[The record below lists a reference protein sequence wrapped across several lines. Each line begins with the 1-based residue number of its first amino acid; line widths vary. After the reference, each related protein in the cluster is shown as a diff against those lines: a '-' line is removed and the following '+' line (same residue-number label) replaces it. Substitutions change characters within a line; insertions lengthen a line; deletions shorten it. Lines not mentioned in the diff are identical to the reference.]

1 MNKNIG
7 VIGLG
12 LIGGSIAKAIKKN
25 TEHEVFGFDKNEK
38 TLSEAIA
45 IGAIDNVF
53 DNASFAQCE
62 IIIIAL
68 YPEDTKKFFRDNV
81 DKFKRGT
88 VVVDCAGVKEVICN
102 ELSKLAND
110 HGIYF
115 IGGHPMAGTEFAGFE
130 NSYAE
135 LFVGAPMVLCNDANV
150 NSVALKAAELFFLS
164 LGFGSVNIT
173 TAKEHDIIIAFT
185 SQLAHIVSNAYIKS
199 ETAKNHD
206 GLSAG
211 SYQDLT
217 RVAKL
222 NEYMWTELFMD
233 NKENLI
239 GELDSLISRLT
250 EYNDALK
257 NSDVKTMEKLLA
269 DGRIAKERLG

>member
-25 TEHEVFGFDKNEK
+25 TKHKVFGFDKNEK
-38 TLSEAIA
+38 TLSDAAA

-53 DNASFAQCE
+53 DDDSFAQCE
-62 IIIIAL
+62 IIVIAL
-68 YPEDTKKFFRDNV
+68 YPEETKRFFKDSV

-102 ELSKLAND
+102 ELSKLATD
-110 HGIYF
+110 KGVYF
-115 IGGHPMAGTEFAGFE
+115 IGGHPMAGNEFSGFE
-130 NSYAE
+130 NSSAE
-135 LFVGAPMVLCNDANV
+135 LFAGAPMVLCNESSANI
-150 NSVALKAAELFFLS
+150 VALKAAELLFLS
-164 LGFGSVNIT
+164 IGFGSVNIT
-173 TAKEHDIIIAFT
+173 TAKEHDKIIAFT

-199 ETAKNHD
+199 DTAKNHT

-222 NEYMWTELFMD
+222 NEFMWTELFMD

-239 GELDSLISRLT
+239 MELDSLIIRLT

-257 NSDVKTMEKLLA
+257 NADVPAMEKLLA